1 MGEMV
6 HKVSVR
12 IADVTYTLVSS
23 EPEASIQ
30 RAVVAAERLVEAAR
44 AANPALSLSAST
56 VLALVNAT
64 GDRERLVDE
73 LAASEERLR
82 EAEAKI
88 TGLRREIGGLKEQ
101 NSILVREI
109 RRNHPSDTTKPN
121 TARRIPAAEL
131 AVPTEEPPPP
141 DETPDVPLEEDKAP
155 AGATERHT
163 DGNITFVL
171 DPRIME
177 AEPDSAESPDLPDNA
192 APVASPEASSEVSQ
206 NTEPVQ
212 TPGKPFPGR
221 FVQTGFDDLL
231 PHG

>member
-6 HKVSVR
+6 HKVTVR

-30 RAVVAAERLVEAAR
+30 RAVVAAEQLVEAVR
-44 AANPALSLSAST
+44 AANPSLSLSAST

-73 LAASEERLR
+73 LAAGEERLR
-82 EAEAKI
+82 ETEAKI
-88 TGLRREIGGLKEQ
+88 AGLRREIGGLKEQ

-109 RRNHPSDTTKPN
+109 RRNHPYEDPKHRSD
-121 TARRIPAAEL
+121 RRISAAEPAAPAEDL
-131 AVPTEEPPPP
+131 PPSDEAPVAPLYEEISSP
-141 DETPDVPLEEDKAP
+141 
-155 AGATERHT
+155 GATERHT

-171 DPRIME
+171 DPRIMD
-177 AEPDSAESPDLPDNA
+177 AEPDGAKHPDDTICDRDTEP
-192 APVASPEASSEVSQ
+192 SPEASQDIDSG
-206 NTEPVQ
+206 Q
-212 TPGKPFPGR
+212 TLAKPLPER